1 MNEMMSEMREMMEK
15 RIKRIIKKLVEKMG
29 VSVSEEEMMRMLE
42 DTESESLSVSGRAN
56 GVVSIAAVEV
66 KPVSVEKKTL
76 NENGEPVKKTRAP
89 AKKKEPELD
98 ENGEPVKKTRAPPK
112 KKEPELDENGEPVKK
127 TRAPPKKK
135 EPELDEN
142 GEPVKK
148 TRAPAKKKEPVDGEP
163 VKKTRAPAKK
173 RSEGVESLVSM
184 VPVPVQVPVQ
194 VVEVVEVVQEKKEAA
209 KSKRAKG
216 VESLI
221 SMMVE
226 VKLDDEEYDSDAE
239 TIKMPESGS
248 ESESEGNMLYDSKI
262 KVMRVV
268 IKGIA
273 YLYDENLNAY
283 HEDSKTFVGK
293 YEPELGQI
301 SLLDMDSGSEEDG
314 SEDECPALSD

>member
-89 AKKKEPELD
+89 A
-98 ENGEPVKKTRAPPK
+98 K